1 MKQVVVLRK
10 RFKKREEPKIK
21 EEPQYKVIVGEE
33 IKSKTITE
41 IKDILG
47 EENNVT

>member
-1 MKQVVVLRK
+1 M
-10 RFKKREEPKIK
+10 
-21 EEPQYKVIVGEE
+21 GED

-47 EENNVT
+47 EENNITVEAYILVQKNLYPIKAILEF